1 MTFTEY
7 LNTDLDNSDL
17 IFEYYLQYLSNLSS
31 KDFPYEEQI
40 QLKATSAKFINCIE
54 NLTYIVKEKKDKY
67 FELINV
73 IIENVKINRR
83 RKDKSKILL
92 FLFGKNGNIMLRIKD
107 VFEEIYSQTLEF
119 IGEASNMRHYR
130 HENLKLN
137 GFFQP
142 ENSNKEQVKQ
152 LILEAIEL
160 IEKDTTI
167 SEKVKKQIIEY
178 LQRVIKKLDNQYIN
192 WSAIIGC
199 IKETIIVL
207 GALGGFVGGI
217 TPLVLA
223 KDKLEETSTVIE
235 KTSININYK
244 TINETF
250 NIQNVER
257 LQQLNNTIFQ
267 LEQNNP
273 KLLEE

>member
-31 KDFPYEEQI
+31 KEFPYEEQI
-40 QLKATSAKFINCIE
+40 QLKATSTKFINCID
-54 NLTYIVKEKKDKY
+54 NLSYVVKEKKEKY
-67 FELINV
+67 FDLINAIV
-73 IIENVKINRR
+73 EDVKMNRR

-92 FLFGKNGNIMLRIKD
+92 FLLGKNGNIIPKIKD
-107 VFEEIYSQTLEF
+107 DFEELYSQTLEF
-119 IGEASNMRHYR
+119 IGDASNMRHYR
-130 HENLKLN
+130 YDNLKLN

-142 ENSNKEQVKQ
+142 ENSNKQQVKQ
-152 LILEAIEL
+152 LILDAIEL

-167 SEKVKKQIIEY
+167 SDKVKKQIIEY

-192 WSAIIGC
+192 WSSVIGC

-223 KDKLEETSTVIE
+223 KEKLEETSTVIE

-257 LQQLNNTIFQ
+257 LEQLNNTIFQ
-267 LEQNNP
+267 LEQNNTN
-273 KLLEE
+273 LLEE

>member
-31 KDFPYEEQI
+31 KEFPYEEQI
-40 QLKATSAKFINCIE
+40 QLKATSTKFINCID
-54 NLTYIVKEKKDKY
+54 NLTYIVKEKKEKY
-67 FELINV
+67 FDLINSIV
-73 IIENVKINRR
+73 EDVKVNRR

-92 FLFGKNGNIMLRIKD
+92 FLLGKNGNIIPKIKD
-107 VFEEIYSQTLEF
+107 DFEELYSQTLEF
-119 IGEASNMRHYR
+119 IGDASNMRHYR
-130 HENLKLN
+130 YNNLKLN

-142 ENSNKEQVKQ
+142 ENSNKQQVKE
-152 LILEAIEL
+152 LILDAIEL
-160 IEKDTTI
+160 IKKDITI
-167 SEKVKKQIIEY
+167 SDKVKKQIIEY
-178 LQRVIKKLDNQYIN
+178 LQRVIKKLDNQYID
-192 WSAIIGC
+192 WSSVIGC

-223 KDKLEETSTVIE
+223 KEKLEETSKVIE

-257 LQQLNNTIFQ
+257 LEQLNNTIFQ
-267 LEQNNP
+267 IEQNNTN
-273 KLLEE
+273 LLEE

>member
-7 LNTDLDNSDL
+7 LNTDIDNSDL

-40 QLKATSAKFINCIE
+40 QLKATSVKFMNCIE
-54 NLTYIVKEKKDKY
+54 NLTYIIKEKKEKY
-67 FELINV
+67 FELINQ
-73 IIENVKINRR
+73 IIEDVKIHRR

-92 FLFGKNGNIMLRIKD
+92 FLLAKNGNIIPKIKD
-107 VFEEIYSQTLEF
+107 DFEEVYSQTLEF
-119 IGEASNMRHYR
+119 IGEASNIRHYR
-130 HENLKLN
+130 YDNLKLD

-142 ENSNKEQVKQ
+142 ENSNKHQVKQ

-160 IEKDTTI
+160 IEKDNTI

-178 LQRVIKKLDNQYIN
+178 LQRVIKKLDNEYIN
-192 WSAIIGC
+192 WSSVIGC

-207 GALGGFVGGI
+207 GALGGFVGGM

-257 LQQLNNTIFQ
+257 LEQLNGTVFQ
-267 LEQNNP
+267 LNQNNP
-273 KLLEE
+273 KVPEE